1 MQVTMKE
8 AKNRFTE
15 LARRAEAGE
24 AVTVTRHGKPVCTIA
39 PTPQKKGGVNFA
51 AGEAWFKKNGID
63 RSKFWIAYDFDAPL
77 DPETFEP
84 IDDLP

>member
-1 MQVTMKE
+1 MHVTMKE

-39 PTPQKKGGVNFA
+39 PTPAKKGGVNFA
-51 AGEAWFKKNGID
+51 AGEAWLKARGIAREESWVSD
-63 RSKFWIAYDFDAPL
+63 DFDDLL
-77 DPETFEP
+77 DPEAFAP
-84 IDDLP
+84 LGRDD